1 MTTVV
6 TIKKENGKFVAEF
19 NGTVLTEVKA
29 SSNLYKNAKA
39 KLDRMGIDITDV
51 KFVKASTTTNERVF
65 VKSKK
70 DAKPGNYIILFG
82 TQTFVAYEKE
92 DGTVGFKKV

>member
-51 KFVKASTTTNERVF
+51 KFVKASTTNERVF